1 MVFTGIPKKITNS
14 ASSYVKLADVYYV
27 ENNAMGTWAQIGY
40 NAPNGSSG
48 SSSASTNFTYGAS
61 TYQATTSGSATWG
74 AYNNVA
80 LNDCGA
86 NSSDVWTVTPTFAS
100 TSGAVTYAASI
111 ASGKTACSELTPNFT
126 KIGK

>member
-1 MVFTGIPKKITNS
+1 MQGFNHFLDNKF
-14 ASSYVKLADVYYV
+14 ARYYVKLSDVYYV

>member
-1 MVFTGIPKKITNS
+1 
-14 ASSYVKLADVYYV
+14 
-27 ENNAMGTWAQIGY
+27 MGTWAEIGY

-48 SSSASTNFTYGAS
+48 GSSVSTNFTYGAS
-61 TYQATTSGSATWG
+61 TYQATTSGQPTWG

-86 NSSDVWTVTPTFAS
+86 NTGDVWTVTPTFAS
-100 TSGAVTYAASI
+100 TSGAVTYAAGI
-111 ASGKTACSELTPNFT
+111 ASGKTACGDLTPNFT